1 MGDRPDRMARRP
13 GPDQDRSTPYVEFH
27 LLRASDVNEHE
38 QPASEGARI
47 LVVDDNEMNR
57 DLLSRRL
64 QKRGYRVS
72 VVEDGR
78 AALEWLE
85 GNPCDLVLLD
95 IMMPGISGIEVLNR
109 LRETRDVSE
118 LPIIMAT
125 AKGDQS
131 DIVDAL
137 KRGANDYVTK
147 PLEFPVVLARV
158 QTQLALKAANDQV
171 RRLAEEVER
180 RNAFIRSVFG
190 RYLTDEVAET
200 LLDSPEALSLG
211 GERREMT
218 IMLADLRSFSSF
230 AAQHDPQEV
239 MQIVNNFLSKMT
251 EVIIA
256 HGGTIDEFIGDAI
269 LALFG
274 APRPLENHA
283 SCAVACAVAMQ
294 QAMDEVN
301 RLNADAGLPDV
312 AIGIGI
318 NTGEVVV
325 GNIGSE
331 KRAKYGVVGH
341 HVNMASRIEAYTTGG
356 QILISER
363 TRWDCGDLLRV
374 KDDFR
379 VRPKGFDHEITL
391 YDVAGIDGA
400 AVGSASAV

>member
-1 MGDRPDRMARRP
+1 MNESELT
-13 GPDQDRSTPYVEFH
+13 GP
-27 LLRASDVNEHE
+27 
-38 QPASEGARI
+38 EGATI

-64 QKRGYRVS
+64 AKKGFRVS
-72 VVEDGR
+72 VVEDGQ
-78 AALEWLE
+78 AAMDWLE
-85 GNPCDLVLLD
+85 ANPCDLVLLD
-95 IMMPGISGIEVLNR
+95 IMMPGISGIEVLSR
-109 LRETRDVSE
+109 LRETRSVSE

-125 AKGDQS
+125 AKGDQA

-158 QTQLALKAANDQV
+158 QTQLSLKFANDQV
-171 RRLAEEVER
+171 RKLAEDVER
-180 RNAFIRSVFG
+180 RNDFIRSVFG

-200 LLDSPEALSLG
+200 LLDSPDALNLG

-218 IMLADLRSFSSF
+218 IMLADIRGFSSF
-230 AAQHDPQEV
+230 SAHHDPQQV

-251 EVIIA
+251 EVIID

-274 APRPLENHA
+274 APRRLEDHA
-283 SCAVACAVAMQ
+283 TRAVACAVAMQ
-294 QAMDEVN
+294 QAMSEVN
-301 RLNADAGLPDV
+301 RLNEAAGLPEV

-341 HVNMASRIEAYTTGG
+341 HVNMASRIEAYTVGG

-363 TRWDCGDLLRV
+363 TCRDCGDLLRINS
-374 KDDFR
+374 DFQ
-379 VRPKGFDHEITL
+379 VRPKGFDHDITL
-391 YDVAGIDGA
+391 FDVAGIEADFAGA
-400 AVGSASAV
+400 TSVV

>member
-1 MGDRPDRMARRP
+1 
-13 GPDQDRSTPYVEFH
+13 
-27 LLRASDVNEHE
+27 LLHASDVNEHA
-38 QPASEGARI
+38 QSASEGARI

-64 QKRGYRVS
+64 VKRGYQVS

-95 IMMPGISGIEVLNR
+95 IMMPGISGIEVLTR

-190 RYLTDEVAET
+190 RYLTEEVAET

-294 QAMDEVN
+294 QAMEEVN

-341 HVNMASRIEAYTTGG
+341 HVNMASRIEAYTIGG

-400 AVGSASAV
+400 AVGSASVV